1 MCEIAAA
8 SLPTMSMRAW
18 QVTQHGT
25 PREALRLVDVE
36 VPEPG
41 PGQVRVRVLAS
52 AMNFADSLLCSG
64 EYQVRPELPFT
75 PGLEVCGEVTAV
87 GPVDEAKGASQPA
100 VGDRVLG
107 SVALPHGGFAQ
118 EALMDVAQTFP
129 APAGLDDAHAAA
141 LYIGYQTTWFALHR
155 RAAIQPGEWLLVHAA
170 SGGVGSSAVQLG
182 KAAGARV
189 IGVVGGA
196 DKIEL
201 ARELGCDHVIDRR
214 EQDIAATV
222 KEITDGHGADVV
234 YDPVGGPAYEAS
246 TKCIAFEG
254 RILVIG
260 FASGKR
266 QEARLNH
273 ALVKNYSILGVHWSL
288 YLEHEPEL
296 VRHCHDELVRLAD
309 AGEISPL
316 VGGEVALEDVPDALE
331 RLAGGRT
338 VGRLVVLP

>member
-1 MCEIAAA
+1 
-8 SLPTMSMRAW
+8 MSIRAW

-25 PREALRLVDVE
+25 PSEALRLVDVE
-36 VPEPG
+36 TPEPD

-87 GPVDEAKGASQPA
+87 GPTTGDAPPFA

-107 SVALPHGGFAQ
+107 SAALPHGGFAE

-129 APAGLDDAHAAA
+129 APGGLDDAHAAA

-189 IGVVGGA
+189 IGVVGGE
-196 DKIEL
+196 DKVAL
-201 ARELGCDHVIDRR
+201 ARDLGCDVVIDRR
-214 EQDIAATV
+214 SEDIAERV

-246 TKCIAFEG
+246 TRCIAFEG

-260 FASGKR
+260 FASGTR

-309 AGEISPL
+309 TGEIAPL
-316 VGGEVALEDVPDALE
+316 LGGEVPLEEVPEALE
-331 RLAGGRT
+331 RLAAGRT
-338 VGRLVVLP
+338 TGRLVVLP

>member
-1 MCEIAAA
+1 
-8 SLPTMSMRAW
+8 MSMRAW
-18 QVTQHGT
+18 QVTELGT
-25 PREALRLVDVE
+25 PREVLRLADVE

-52 AMNFADSLLCSG
+52 AMNFADTLLCAG

-87 GPVDEAKGASQPA
+87 GPADGQGPT

-107 SVALPHGGFAQ
+107 SVALPHGGFAE
-118 EALMDVAQTFP
+118 EALMDVSQTFP
-129 APAGLDDAHAAA
+129 APAGLDDPHAAA

-155 RAAIQPGEWLLVHAA
+155 RAAIRPGEWLLVHAA

-182 KAAGARV
+182 RAAGARV
-189 IGVVGGA
+189 IGVVGGQ
-196 DKIEL
+196 DKVDL
-201 ARELGCDHVIDRR
+201 ARELGCEVVLDRR
-214 EQDIAATV
+214 EEDITERV
-222 KEITDGHGADVV
+222 TEITGGHGADVV

-246 TKCIAFEG
+246 TRCIAFEG

-260 FASGKR
+260 FASGTR
-266 QEARLNH
+266 QQARLNH

-288 YLEHEPEL
+288 YLEHEPDL

-316 VGGEVALEDVPDALE
+316 LGGVVGLDEVPDALE
-331 RLAGGRT
+331 RLAAGRT
-338 VGRLVVLP
+338 TGRLVVVP

>member
-1 MCEIAAA
+1 
-8 SLPTMSMRAW
+8 MSIRAW
-18 QVTQHGT
+18 QVTRHGS
-25 PREALRLVDVE
+25 PHEALRLVDVE
-36 VPEPG
+36 TPEPG

-87 GPVDEAKGASQPA
+87 GPAKGEDPPFE

-107 SVALPHGGFAQ
+107 SVALPHGGFAD

-189 IGVVGGA
+189 IGVVGGE
-196 DKIEL
+196 DKVEL
-201 ARELGCDHVIDRR
+201 ARELGCDVVVDRR
-214 EQDIAATV
+214 SEDIVERV
-222 KEITDGHGADVV
+222 KEVTEGHGADVV

-246 TKCIAFEG
+246 TRCIAFEG

-260 FASGKR
+260 FASGTR

-309 AGEISPL
+309 TGEIAPL
-316 VGGEVALEDVPDALE
+316 LGGEVPLEEVPDALE
-331 RLAGGRT
+331 RLAAGRT
-338 VGRLVVLP
+338 TGRLVVLP

>member
-1 MCEIAAA
+1 
-8 SLPTMSMRAW
+8 MSMRAW
-18 QVTQHGT
+18 QVTEHGT
-25 PREALRLVDVE
+25 PKEVLRLVEVE

-52 AMNFADSLLCSG
+52 AMNFADTLLCSG

-75 PGLEVCGEVTAV
+75 PGLEVCGEITAV
-87 GPVDEAKGASQPA
+87 GPTKGGGSPFV
-100 VGDRVLG
+100 VGDRVIG
-107 SVALPHGGFAQ
+107 SVALPHGGFAE
-118 EALMDVAQTFP
+118 EALMDLDQTFP

-155 RAAIQPGEWLLVHAA
+155 RAAIRPGEWLLVHAA

-182 KAAGARV
+182 RAAGARV
-189 IGVVGGA
+189 IGVVGGE
-196 DKIEL
+196 DKVAL
-201 ARELGCDHVIDRR
+201 ARELGCEIVIDRR
-214 EQDIAATV
+214 SEDIVARV
-222 KEITDGHGADVV
+222 KEVTGGHGADVV

-246 TKCIAFEG
+246 TRCIAFEG

-260 FASGKR
+260 FASGTR

-309 AGEISPL
+309 AGQAVPL
-316 VGGEVALEDVPDALE
+316 LGGEVRLEEVPQALE
-331 RLAGGRT
+331 RLAAGRT
-338 VGRLVVLP
+338 TGRLVVLP